1 MRYNE
6 FQLNEDDVRAI
17 ARKRYPNLSEE
28 QLDEILPAIGAGIA
42 KVGAMGA
49 KMGAK
54 VAGAALKTAGRVG
67 AQMGKAAVKGA
78 AKVAGNAVK
87 SAGQKLAQKA
97 AGAVAQKAGA
107 QMAQAVL
114 KKGAKL
120 PIPDAQGKEQEFE
133 IDDVKGGEVTL
144 KNPKPKAGEPIKTI
158 HNKQDLDPI
167 IKQMA
172 GM

>member
-1 MRYNE
+1 MRYND
-6 FQLNEDDVRAI
+6 FQLNEEDLKAI

-28 QLDEILPAIGAGIA
+28 QLDEILPAIGMALGR
-42 KVGAMGA
+42 VGAMGA
-49 KMGAK
+49 KVAGKA
-54 VAGAALKTAGRVG
+54 AGAALKTAGRVG

-78 AKVAGNAVK
+78 AKMAGNAVK

-97 AGAVAQKAGA
+97 ATAVANKAGA

-120 PIPDAQGKEQEFE
+120 PMPDTQGKEQEFE
-133 IDDVKGGEVTL
+133 IDDVKGAEVTL
-144 KNPKPKAGEPIKTI
+144 KNPKPKPGEPIKTV
-158 HNKQDLDPI
+158 HNKKDLDPI
-167 IKQMA
+167 LKQLS